1 MNRSGTEMVETVYTE
16 NEWCKYMKRNGKRI
30 FLRWIRREA
39 KNWCKLLVV
48 IAAIM
53 MFISIAGYMA
63 DMIVR

>member
-1 MNRSGTEMVETVYTE
+1 MEANRVSVTEVVYTE
-16 NEWCKYMKRNGKRI
+16 TEWCKYMKRNGKRI

-39 KNWCKLLVV
+39 KNWCKLLAVIVV
-48 IAAIM
+48 LM